1 MNMLGKGKILI
12 MRGRPKEENTR
23 HIVCKVRLNE
33 GENGILDEICKYSGL
48 TKSDAI
54 RRALQYY
61 HDDQCPCQ
69 TEKEGILDKAAK
81 KCYLNGFEFSI
92 LIQELLISENGYVI
106 DTGNWE
112 NVNAEV
118 ALRLVEKI
126 KKHPILWKH
135 FFMVA

>member
-1 MNMLGKGKILI
+1 MEEKQKGS
-12 MRGRPKEENTR
+12 TR
-23 HIVCKVRLNE
+23 NIACRIRLNE
-33 GENGILDEICKYSGL
+33 DENNILNKICKDTDS
-48 TKSDAI
+48 TKSDVM
-54 RRALQYY
+54 RSALAAYY
-61 HDDQCPCQ
+61 
-69 TEKEGILDKAAK
+69 KEIMLKPAQKASDILDKAETHG
-81 KCYLNGFEFSI
+81 YLNGFEFSI
-92 LIQELLISENGYVI
+92 LIQNLLISENGYVI

>member
-1 MNMLGKGKILI
+1 MEEKQKGS
-12 MRGRPKEENTR
+12 TR
-23 HIVCKVRLNE
+23 NVACRIRLNE
-33 GENGILDEICKYSGL
+33 DENNILDKICKETDS
-48 TKSDAI
+48 TKSDVM
-54 RRALQYY
+54 RSALEAYY
-61 HDDQCPCQ
+61 
-69 TEKEGILDKAAK
+69 KEMERYFTDRTTTSTKTSDILDKAKAQG
-81 KCYLNGFEFSI
+81 YLNGYDFSI
-92 LIQELLISENGYVI
+92 LVQNLLVSENGYMI

>member
-1 MNMLGKGKILI
+1 MEEKQKGSTRNIACKIRLND
-12 MRGRPKEENTR
+12 EEN
-23 HIVCKVRLNE
+23 N
-33 GENGILDEICKYSGL
+33 ILDKICKKTDS
-48 TKSDAI
+48 TKSDVM
-54 RRALQYY
+54 RSALAAYY
-61 HDDQCPCQ
+61 
-69 TEKEGILDKAAK
+69 KEMMLNPAQKTSDILDNAEIQG
-81 KCYLNGFEFSI
+81 YLNGFEFSI
-92 LIQELLISENGYVI
+92 LIHNLLISENGYVI

>member
-1 MNMLGKGKILI
+1 MAQKQKGS
-12 MRGRPKEENTR
+12 TR
-23 HIVCKVRLNE
+23 NIACRIRLNE
-33 GENGILDEICKYSGL
+33 DENNILDKICKDTDS
-48 TKSDAI
+48 TKSDVM
-54 RRALQYY
+54 RSALAAYY
-61 HDDQCPCQ
+61 
-69 TEKEGILDKAAK
+69 KEMVLKPAQKTSDILNNAEIQG
-81 KCYLNGFEFSI
+81 YLNGFEFSI
-92 LIQELLISENGYVI
+92 LIHNLLISENGYVI

>member
-1 MNMLGKGKILI
+1 

-23 HIVCKVRLNE
+23 NIVCKVRLNE
-33 GENGILDEICKYSGL
+33 DENNILDEICQQTES
-48 TKSDAI
+48 TKSDVV
-54 RRALQYY
+54 RSALAAYY
-61 HDDQCPCQ
+61 
-69 TEKEGILDKAAK
+69 KEMMLKPTQKTSDILDNAEIQG
-81 KCYLNGFEFSI
+81 YLNGFEFSI
-92 LIQELLISENGYVI
+92 LIQKLLISENGYVI

-126 KKHPILWKH
+126 KRHPILWKH

>member
-1 MNMLGKGKILI
+1 MAEKQKGSTK
-12 MRGRPKEENTR
+12 NV
-23 HIVCKVRLNE
+23 VCKAQLNARE
-33 GENGILDEICKYSGL
+33 SQILDEICKYSGL

-69 TEKEGILDKAAK
+69 TEKEGILDKASEK
-81 KCYLNGFEFSI
+81 RYLNGYEFSI
-92 LIQELLISENGYVI
+92 LVQNLLISEHGYVI

-118 ALRLVEKI
+118 ALRLTEKVR
-126 KKHPILWKH
+126 KHPRLWKL

>member
-1 MNMLGKGKILI
+1 MKLSEILSVVKDKVKL
-12 MRGRPKEENTR
+12 RNTA
-23 HIVCKVRLNE
+23 VCKVLLSTRE
-33 GENGILDEICKYSGL
+33 SQDLDEICKYLCL

-54 RRALQYY
+54 CRAIKYY

-69 TEKEGILDKAAK
+69 TDQKGILDKAAEK
-81 KCYLNGFEFSI
+81 RYLNGFEFSI
-92 LIQELLISENGYVI
+92 LVQNLVISENGYVI

-126 KKHPILWKH
+126 RKHPILWKL